1 MVKEK
6 KEIRRYRRFY
16 GYDYSRGAALF
27 ITIVTNPR
35 RRLFGAIINAKLQKT
50 PLGLAV
56 DRRSAE
62 MVQMPGIRLF
72 MDIAFCARLSA
83 DERGGCGDRHER
95 QHHGRSSAVLF

>member
-35 RRLFGAIINAKLQKT
+35 RRLFGAIINAKLQNLKCEIDNK
-50 PLGLAV
+50 LLAYEGEMNLTV
-56 DRRSAE
+56 LNFILNGGDPVNEGVCRTLPRRRSS
-62 MVQMPGIRLF
+62 PRKPI
-72 MDIAFCARLSA
+72 S
-83 DERGGCGDRHER
+83 
-95 QHHGRSSAVLF
+95 